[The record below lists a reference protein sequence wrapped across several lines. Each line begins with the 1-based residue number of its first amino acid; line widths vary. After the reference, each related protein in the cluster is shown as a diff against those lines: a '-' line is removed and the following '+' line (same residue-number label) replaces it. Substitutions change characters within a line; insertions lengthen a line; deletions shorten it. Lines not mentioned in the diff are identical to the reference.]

1 MLNPAETASPAL
13 DATAGAIA
21 ALRMPQ
27 FTAQFVALL
36 SQLIDFDCVV
46 ILGYRQGKHP
56 IYLYDSIQRRRE
68 LLFQRY
74 LTDSFLQ
81 DPFYLAL
88 TQGAEEGVYSLSE
101 VSRRIRQSPD
111 YRQQFYDQTG
121 WEDEV
126 SLSVRLDP
134 TRWIVV
140 YLGYLDR
147 PLRAASPTQL
157 AALKQHYGVL
167 RALCVQHWQ
176 PADFSLAQP
185 PGEQAVMRLAVDQ
198 ALASFGQSL
207 LTAREQQVTALLV
220 QGLDSRE
227 IAEALDI
234 GIGTVKNHR
243 KRIYAQLKV
252 SSLSELFQLF
262 LNHLIAAT

>member
-1 MLNPAETASPAL
+1 MLNIADTAPPAL
-13 DATAGAIA
+13 DATARAIA
-21 ALRMPQ
+21 ALRTPQ
-27 FTAQFVALL
+27 FTVQLVSLL

-56 IYLYDSIQRRRE
+56 IYLYDSIQCRRE

-88 TQGAEEGVYSLSE
+88 TQGAEEGVYNLSE
-101 VSRRIRQSPD
+101 VSRRISPLPD

-121 WEDEV
+121 WKDEV
-126 SLSVRLDP
+126 SLSVRLEP

-140 YLGYLDR
+140 YLGYLEQHQ
-147 PLRAASPTQL
+147 RAEPQQL
-157 AALKQHYGVL
+157 AVLKQYYGVL
-167 RALCVQHWQ
+167 RALCQQHWQ
-176 PADFSLAQP
+176 SVDFNLAQP
-185 PGEQAVMRLAVDQ
+185 QGEQAVMRRAIDQ

-220 QGLDSRE
+220 QGHDSRE
-227 IAEALDI
+227 IAEALQI
-234 GIGTVKNHR
+234 GVGTVKNHR
-243 KRIYAQLKV
+243 KRIYARLNV
-252 SSLSELFQLF
+252 SSLSELFHLF

>member
-1 MLNPAETASPAL
+1 MLKTADTAPPAL
-13 DATAGAIA
+13 DATARTIA
-21 ALRMPQ
+21 ALRTPQ
-27 FTAQFVALL
+27 FTAQLVSLL

-56 IYLYDSIQRRRE
+56 IYLHDSIQRHRE

-88 TQGAEEGVYSLSE
+88 KQGVEAGVYSLGDI
-101 VSRRIRQSPD
+101 SRRVGHSAD

-121 WEDEV
+121 WKDEV
-126 SLSVRLDP
+126 SLSVQLDP

-140 YLGYLDR
+140 YLGYLEQHQ
-147 PLRAASPTQL
+147 RAEPQQL
-157 AALKQHYGVL
+157 AVLKQHYDVL
-167 RALCVQHWQ
+167 RALCQQHWQ
-176 PADFSLAQP
+176 SVDFNLAQP
-185 PGEQAVMRLAVDQ
+185 QGEQAVMRRVVDQ

-207 LTAREQQVTALLV
+207 LTAREQQVAALLV
-220 QGLDSRE
+220 QGLDSRD
-227 IAEALDI
+227 IAAALQI
-234 GIGTVKNHR
+234 GVGTVKNHR
-243 KRIYAQLKV
+243 KRIYAQLNV